1 MSKGYR
7 CRYQWTYPNQGPD
20 KLEGSILKIKNQ
32 MRDLPNLSAISLELS
47 IKEHDL
53 RDDSNIDHS
62 RKFPSLTSNLFNNFI
77 DGDFHISENLNSMFG
92 PLAFVNSDTFSGRMA
107 PVRKTASRV
116 ETKDIV
122 FYKKGRKAAEANN
135 INKGFLINR
144 QNHCFDRR
152 DMIQIFEDDFSCS
165 MEEEDED
172 SYMSKIRMSYENVT
186 FLKEHN
192 YDLIPLVDSDI
203 VALLKVDDLLSERY
217 ANTKIYKCDKCD
229 REFNSHTSLGGHI
242 GKMHSK
248 NPKPKVKKIE
258 KVKEPTKRPRK
269 KKTESEIEVKESDK

>member
-7 CRYQWTYPNQGPD
+7 CRYQWTYPSQGPD
-20 KLEGSILKIKNQ
+20 KLEDPATEIKNQ

-53 RDDSNIDHS
+53 RDDPNIDHS

-92 PLAFVNSDTFSGRMA
+92 PLAFVNSDTLSGRMA
-107 PVRKTASRV
+107 PLRKTASRV

-122 FYKKGRKAAEANN
+122 FYKKGRKAAEVNN
-135 INKGFLINR
+135 IHKGFLVNR

-186 FLKEHN
+186 FLKEQN
-192 YDLIPLVDSDI
+192 SDLIPLVDSDI

-258 KVKEPTKRPRK
+258 KVKEPPKRPRK
-269 KKTESEIEVKESDK
+269 KRTESEIEVKESDK